1 MKVIIT
7 TQQNTEQVEVRHHQ
21 RKPKDDAER
30 AERHRA
36 VARRTQQRYY
46 YKQRVERWTEALTY
60 LLTQEGDIEDLAEA
74 MARRYHIR
82 KIRH

>member
-1 MKVIIT
+1 MKVIIA
-7 TQQNTEQVEVRHHQ
+7 TQQNTEQIEVRRCQ

-60 LLTQEGDIEDLAEA
+60 LLAQEGDIEDLAET

-82 KIRH
+82 KIQH